1 MSVTHIASATQNE
14 GTATTTCTI
23 TIPAS
28 VITKDD
34 LYVLIRTDSAPSM
47 TCTDDDAGGNTWTTL
62 NNISDESRLFWKKAT
77 SGTASKTIT
86 IGTAVGTVCG

>member
-1 MSVTHIASATQNE
+1 MSVVHIASASQNE

-34 LYVLIRTDSAPSM
+34 LYVLIQTDTAPSM
-47 TCTDDDAGGNTWTTL
+47 TCTDDDAGGNTRTAI
-62 NNISDESRLFWKKAT
+62 NNIGDTCRLFWKKAT

-86 IGTAVGTVCG
+86 IGTAVGSVC